1 MTKYLLFTLG
11 SLSYLLYHYYMNDIG
26 RLIEIPKYVY
36 LDLFGILLLSASA
49 GFYLIKK
56 NKIGSTLSLFGI
68 GLIFKDIVI
77 HLFLAD
83 FYWINTDKKIQ
94 LLLFII
100 IPFIGLLTMLF
111 FAINS
116 NLNPQSE
123 KFEFLPIK
131 TNQKVKKMFAYA
143 PVIATLLLTLI
154 LY

>member
-1 MTKYLLFTLG
+1 
-11 SLSYLLYHYYMNDIG
+11 
-26 RLIEIPKYVY
+26 
-36 LDLFGILLLSASA
+36 
-49 GFYLIKK
+49 
-56 NKIGSTLSLFGI
+56 
-68 GLIFKDIVI
+68 
-77 HLFLAD
+77 
-83 FYWINTDKKIQ
+83 
-94 LLLFII
+94 
-100 IPFIGLLTMLF
+100 MLF